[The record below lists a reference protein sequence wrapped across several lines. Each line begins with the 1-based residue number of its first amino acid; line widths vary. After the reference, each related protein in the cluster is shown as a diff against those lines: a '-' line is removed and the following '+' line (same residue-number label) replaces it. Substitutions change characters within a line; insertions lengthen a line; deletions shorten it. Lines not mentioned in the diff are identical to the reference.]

1 MPSAP
6 DFHQP
11 QPLTRSR
18 KRAEPLFKPTE
29 VSVTIEEI
37 ALSLGISEGTAYSS
51 VHDILVFRK
60 VGVQTSE

>member
-6 DFHQP
+6 DSHQH

-18 KRAEPLFKPTE
+18 KRAEPLVKPTE

-37 ALSLGISEGTAYSS
+37 TLQLSISESLTYSS

-60 VGVQTSE
+60 MGAQTSN

>member
-1 MPSAP
+1 M
-6 DFHQP
+6 
-11 QPLTRSR
+11 RSR

-37 ALSLGISEGTAYSS
+37 ALQLGVIEGTAYSS
-51 VHDILVFRK
+51 VCGILVFHK